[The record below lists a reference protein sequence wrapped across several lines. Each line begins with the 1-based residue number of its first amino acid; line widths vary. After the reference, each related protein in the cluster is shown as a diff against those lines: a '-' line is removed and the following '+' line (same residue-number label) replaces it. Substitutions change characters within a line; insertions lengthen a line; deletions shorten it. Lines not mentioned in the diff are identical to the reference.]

1 MPVGAIALAAGASR
15 RLGEPKQLLRFRGEA
30 LLARAIRTAAEAGA
44 MPVLTVLG
52 AHTECIRQSIDLAPA
67 TQVINRAW
75 E

>member
-1 MPVGAIALAAGASR
+1 
-15 RLGEPKQLLRFRGEA
+15 
-30 LLARAIRTAAEAGA
+30 